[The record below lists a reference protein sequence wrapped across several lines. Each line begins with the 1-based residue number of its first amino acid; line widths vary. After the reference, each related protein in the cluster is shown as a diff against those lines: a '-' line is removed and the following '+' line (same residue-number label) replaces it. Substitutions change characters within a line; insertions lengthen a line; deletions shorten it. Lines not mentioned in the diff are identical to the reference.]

1 MHYLLY
7 LSHVI
12 FLVASLVGL
21 DLDNIYPPL
30 FPPNEPVSISGEII
44 PLIVSFLLVL
54 RVAVVVHV
62 VIVDLCCWQVLI
74 MSCLQTLRDII
85 MLFTQEAG

>member
-7 LSHVI
+7 LSYVI

-54 RVAVVVHV
+54 RVVVVYV
-62 VIVDLCCWQVLI
+62 VVVDLCCWQVLI

>member
-7 LSHVI
+7 LSYVI

-30 FPPNEPVSISGEII
+30 FPPNEPVSISGERI

-54 RVAVVVHV
+54 RVVVVYV
-62 VIVDLCCWQVLI
+62 VVVDLCCWQVLI